1 MNLLMRAHVNALLAK
16 PQAERQA
23 IADKS
28 RRKREEEA
36 TVFLE
41 KERAENAKLRK
52 AYGEWV
58 DSPDF
63 FEF

>member
-1 MNLLMRAHVNALLAK
+1 MNLLMRAYVNALLAK

-23 IADKS
+23 IADES

-36 TVFLE
+36 AALLE
-41 KERAENAKLRK
+41 KQKAENAKLRK